1 MRNSKRYKLV
11 LISIVISILLFSSSP
26 ALVDASFGGSDD
38 PSYSD
43 AGYDDFQDFATRS
56 ASASTGECEIK
67 VNELGWPWFYA
78 ASTNDRAWVGCA
90 YEMDVYQTDNWWIEA
105 DWTLNYKLSTRYD
118 CKVYIEVWYV
128 VRESDGSWLSG
139 FMVWVDE
146 QHSSGGTYESVSDI
160 YTPLP
165 LEEQGFG
172 QNLADDTWYKFCIE
186 LRVRLYYAGRDYK
199 ITDSGGSN
207 GATLTVDEVSWYEY

>member
-1 MRNSKRYKLV
+1 MGNSERKEII

-26 ALVDASFGGSDD
+26 ALVDASFGGSDV

-43 AGYDDFQDFATRS
+43 SGVDSYQDFVTRS

-67 VNELGWPWFYA
+67 VNALPWPWFYA

-105 DWTLNYKLSTRYD
+105 DWTLDYKLTTRYD

-128 VRESDGSWLSG
+128 VRQADGSWYSG
-139 FMVWVDE
+139 FKVWDDE
-146 QHSSGGTYESVSDI
+146 QHSSGATWQSVSDI
-160 YTPLP
+160 YTPDP
-165 LEEQGFG
+165 LIEQGFG
-172 QNLADDTWYKFCIE
+172 YNLNDNTWYKFCIE
-186 LRVRLYYAGRDYK
+186 LRVWLYYAGRDYK
-199 ITDSGGSN
+199 VTDYSGTN
-207 GATLTVDEVSWYEY
+207 GATLTVNEVSWYEY